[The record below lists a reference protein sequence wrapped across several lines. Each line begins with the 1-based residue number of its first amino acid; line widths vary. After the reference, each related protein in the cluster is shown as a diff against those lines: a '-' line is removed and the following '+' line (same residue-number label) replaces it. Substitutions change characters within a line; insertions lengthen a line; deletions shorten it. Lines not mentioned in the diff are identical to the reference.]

1 MVVKK
6 VAKKLFK
13 KTTVRTGRGIK
24 VAEYRKKKNP
34 PPKDLKFAARDMGHT
49 MVKTWEPERKIEL
62 PWSEKIRRR
71 EKFLEENPGKEFSSP
86 KIKKKKLKPNIDE
99 LKKLDDEV
107 EELTKQ
113 SDIDYTKRLMEKR
126 FKAQGVDIQK
136 IGKFSLNKVNLGFG
150 QGRMYRKR
158 LGFWVG
164 D

>member
-1 MVVKK
+1 
-6 VAKKLFK
+6 
-13 KTTVRTGRGIK
+13 
-24 VAEYRKKKNP
+24 
-34 PPKDLKFAARDMGHT
+34 MGHT
-49 MVKTWEPERKIEL
+49 IVKTWEPEKKIEVT
-62 PWSEKIRRR
+62 WMEKIRQR
-71 EKFLEENPGKEFSSP
+71 EKFLELNPGKEFSSP
-86 KIKKKKLKPNIDE
+86 KIKKKLKPNIDE

-113 SDIDYTKRLMEKR
+113 SDIDYTKRLMENR

-136 IGKFSLNKVNLGFG
+136 LGKFSLNKVNLGYG

>member
-6 VAKKLFK
+6 VVKKLFK
-13 KTTVRTGRGIK
+13 KTAVRTGRGIK

-62 PWSEKIRRR
+62 PWSEKIRQR
-71 EKFLEENPGKEFSSP
+71 EKFLERNPGKEFSSP

-113 SDIDYTKRLMEKR
+113 SDIDYTKRLLEKR
-126 FKAQGVDIQK
+126 FKSRGVDIQK
-136 IGKFSLNKVNLGFG
+136 LGKFSLNKVNLGYG
-150 QGRMYRKR
+150 QIRMYRKR

>member
-24 VAEYRKKKNP
+24 VAEYRKRKNP

-71 EKFLEENPGKEFSSP
+71 EKFLEQNPRKEFSSP
-86 KIKKKKLKPNIDE
+86 KIEKKKLKPNINE
-99 LKKLDDEV
+99 LKKLDDELD
-107 EELTKQ
+107 ELVTQ
-113 SDIDYTKRLMEKR
+113 RDIDYTKRLLENR
-126 FKAQGVDIQK
+126 FKSRGVDIQK
-136 IGKFSLNKVNLGFG
+136 LGEFSLNKINLGYG
-150 QGRMYRKR
+150 QPRIYRKR